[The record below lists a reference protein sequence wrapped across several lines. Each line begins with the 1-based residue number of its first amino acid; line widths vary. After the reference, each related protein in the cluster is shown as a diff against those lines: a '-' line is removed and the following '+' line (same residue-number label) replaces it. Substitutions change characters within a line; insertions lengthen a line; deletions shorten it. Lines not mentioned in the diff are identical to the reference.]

1 MKKSNASNIAVA
13 MFLALGVAGI
23 VYFLQSK
30 PASIVEDK
38 NRNLVQILVSKV
50 DLLPGERVDVNKFD
64 WVDWPSQSMNDEYY
78 KKGAIKAIEELK
90 GKVIRYR
97 VVRGEPL
104 KRSDLIGGSNES
116 ILGAFI
122 SPGMKAVSVPLR
134 KVANA
139 DVYFAPGDFVD
150 IILPQQSGRVS
161 SVDTILSGI
170 KVIAVDNNF
179 YVPEGEQS
187 NKIAKNITLEVSSEQ
202 AEALALSIAKGQ
214 IVISYHSALT
224 PKNERNQQKTI
235 KKVQK
240 VKISRGDF

>member
-1 MKKSNASNIAVA
+1 

-23 VYFLQSK
+23 VYFVQSR
-30 PASIVEDK
+30 PTTIIEDK
-38 NRNLVQILVSKV
+38 DDDVLEILVSRI
-50 DLLPGERVDVNKFD
+50 DLMPGERLDINKFD
-64 WVDWPSQSMNDEYY
+64 WVEWPKKSISDEYY
-78 KKGAIKAIEELK
+78 SRETGNKNQLDRLLETLE
-90 GKVIRYR
+90 GKIVRFK

-104 KRSDLIGGSNES
+104 KKSDLIGGSGES
-116 ILGAFI
+116 VLGAFI

-150 IILPQQSGRVS
+150 IILPQRSGRVS

-170 KVIAVDNNF
+170 KVIAVDNKF
-179 YVPEGEQS
+179 HIPDEEQS
-187 NKIAKNITLEVSSEQ
+187 NKIAKNITLEVTSEQ

-224 PKNERNQQKTI
+224 PNDERGQPKKI
-235 KKVQK
+235 KKVRK
-240 VKISRGDF
+240 LNISRGDF